1 MNILYDNIIF
11 ELQKSGGIS
20 LYWSEL
26 IKRHL
31 VNPDINISF
40 LETSSNT
47 TGNIFRQRL
56 NLPHT
61 RAGGNWTGLP
71 QAIQRYLSV
80 NQQPGTSVFH
90 SSYYRNPR
98 QNSINSRHI
107 VTVHDFIYE
116 RYVTGIKKSI
126 HSWQK
131 YKALAKAEGII
142 CVSESTKADLL
153 KIYPEFRGKSIRV
166 IYNGV
171 SDVFRQVDINESRLL
186 LQHSYQLCSPFVLYV
201 GARTSSYK
209 NFDLAVNAVSSDKN
223 YNLVLVGGGN
233 LNFSELALLDR
244 ELKGR
249 YLHLQYIPQTHL
261 NMLYNVAHCLLY
273 PSSYEGFGLPL
284 IEAQSAG
291 CPIIAGNNSSISEVV
306 KSKSCL
312 LNKMSVDGIAGMIKA
327 LESSDFREQ
336 IINDGLL
343 HSSRFS
349 WDYCYEETMRFY
361 NEVYEARIVGP
372 VSNLYNKLPSMK
384 S

>member
-40 LETSSNT
+40 VETSANT
-47 TGNIFRQRL
+47 TENIFRQRL
-56 NLPHT
+56 NLPHIQT
-61 RAGGNWTGLP
+61 GRSWAGLP
-71 QAIQRYLSV
+71 QIIQRYLSV
-80 NQQPGTSVFH
+80 AQQSGTSVFH
-90 SSYYRNPR
+90 SSYYRKPR
-98 QNSINSRHI
+98 QKGVNSRHI

-116 RYVTGIKKSI
+116 QYVTGVRQSI

-131 YKALAKAEGII
+131 YKALAKADGII

-153 KIYPEFRGKSIRV
+153 KIHPQFRGKSIKV

-171 SDVFRQVDINESRLL
+171 SDVFRQVGIDESRLFL
-186 LQHSYQLCSPFVLYV
+186 EHSYQLCSPFVLYV

-209 NFDLAVNAVSSDKN
+209 NFDFAVKAISRDKN
-223 YNLVLVGGGN
+223 YKLILVGGGN
-233 LNFSELALLDR
+233 LNSSELALLNR

-249 YLHLQYIPQTHL
+249 YLHLQYIPQAHL

-312 LNKMSVDGIAGMIKA
+312 LDKMSADGIAAMIKA
-327 LESSDFREQ
+327 MESSGFRQQ
-336 IINDGLL
+336 IIDDGLL
-343 HSSRFS
+343 HSRQFS
-349 WDYCYEETMRFY
+349 WDDCYEETMMFY
-361 NEVYEARIVGP
+361 NEVCEATIAEA
-372 VSNLYNKLPSMK
+372 PSL